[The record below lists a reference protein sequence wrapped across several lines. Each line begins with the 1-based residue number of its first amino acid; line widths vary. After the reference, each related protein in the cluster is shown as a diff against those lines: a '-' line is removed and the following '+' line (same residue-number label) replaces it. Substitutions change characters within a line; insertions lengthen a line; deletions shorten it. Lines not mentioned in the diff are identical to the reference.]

1 MSALS
6 SDKIDEY
13 EYVVGGE
20 LAFYG
25 NIKDGYITLE
35 KAEEIQKN

>member
-20 LAFYG
+20 VAFYG
-25 NIKDGYITLE
+25 NIKDG
-35 KAEEIQKN
+35 